1 MTKTEPDPQ
10 VQSTGDLLL
19 SLQRSILRLRHE
31 AEELQQRLAAEGD
44 EALTAALPRLAKLES
59 LIRDCQKVEKTLVEN
74 STQGAPDQSGIDL
87 ATARVEIISRLD
99 RLRSALGADE
109 TDGAAE

>member
-1 MTKTEPDPQ
+1 MTKTEQAPQ
-10 VQSTGDLLL
+10 AQNTGDLLL

-44 EALTAALPRLAKLES
+44 AALTASLPRLAKLES

-74 STQGAPDQSGIDL
+74 STQGASDQSGIDL
-87 ATARVEIISRLD
+87 ATARIEISSRLD
-99 RLRSALGADE
+99 RLRSALGAAE
-109 TDGAAE
+109 ADGAVE

>member
-1 MTKTEPDPQ
+1 MTKTEPDRQ

-44 EALTAALPRLAKLES
+44 EALTAALPPLAKLES

-74 STQGAPDQSGIDL
+74 RTQGAPDQSGIDL
-87 ATARVEIISRLD
+87 ATARVEISSRLD
-99 RLRSALGADE
+99 RLRASLAAGEA
-109 TDGAAE
+109 DGAAE